1 MKYSFTEDEKKTLNL
16 FNFPFSPFK
25 DLREGEEDMI
35 LDALLDRFGTDSEER
50 YEKVYQHMAE
60 QA

>member
-1 MKYSFTEDEKKTLNL
+1 MKYTSTEDEKETLSL

-25 DLREGEEDMI
+25 DLTDSEEDII